1 MTKTVDRLIRDLET
15 RVRVLVCP
23 ITYTVVTEPAA
34 DDQSEP
40 KRSTVTESGLDSI
53 LRRARLLLEVEHR
66 AGYAR
71 ADGYP
76 SKTAGNGDPGGGKG
90 GGRLMVIPPD
100 DACPDID
107 RVPTTPTEVAAL
119 AEARTDPV
127 SVIAVSVTS
136 HLRRVAHELDQLDA
150 ALGAWER
157 MRMVSKV
164 PDPPQCY
171 IVGELLGLPW
181 DDYWE
186 PWRSTSF
193 ERLLDDPQ
201 FAEPRKVCQWA
212 YWFVRDNRRLPTKDE
227 ALRRLRQVAAD
238 RLAGKAG

>member
-1 MTKTVDRLIRDLET
+1 MTKNVDRLIRDLET

-23 ITYTVVTEPAA
+23 ITYTVVTDPPPDEE
-34 DDQSEP
+34 SEP
-40 KRSTVTESGLDSI
+40 VRRTVTESGLDSI
-53 LRRARLLLEVEHR
+53 LRRARMLLEVEHR
-66 AGYAR
+66 AGQAA
-71 ADGYP
+71 ADGYS
-76 SKTAGNGDPGGGKG
+76 SKTPGNGDPGAGKG

-100 DACPDID
+100 DACADVD

-119 AEARTDPV
+119 AEVRTDPV
-127 SVIAVSVTS
+127 SQLAVSVTS
-136 HLRRVAHELDQLDA
+136 HLRRLAHELEQLDA
-150 ALGAWER
+150 DLGRWER
-157 MRMVSKV
+157 MRMVAKV
-164 PDPPQCY
+164 PDPPQCF

-186 PWRSTSF
+186 PWRATSF
-193 ERLLDDPQ
+193 ERFLDDPQ

-212 YWFVRDNRRLPTKDE
+212 YWFVRDNHRLPTKDE

>member
-1 MTKTVDRLIRDLET
+1 MTKNVDRLIADLET

-23 ITYTVVTEPAA
+23 ITYTVVTEPSA
-34 DDQSEP
+34 DQYSEP

-53 LRRARLLLEVEHR
+53 LRRARLLLEVEQR
-66 AGYAR
+66 AGLAR

-76 SKTAGNGDPGGGKG
+76 STTPGNGSPGGGQG
-90 GGRLMVIPPD
+90 GGRLMVVPGDMPGEV
-100 DACPDID
+100 D
-107 RVPTTPTEVAAL
+107 RVPTTSTEAAAL
-119 AEARTDPV
+119 APAHADPV
-127 SVIAVSVTS
+127 SAIAVSVTS
-136 HLRRVAHELDQLDA
+136 HLRRLAHELEQLDA
-150 ALGAWER
+150 ALGRWER
-157 MRMVSKV
+157 MRMVAKV

-186 PWRSTSF
+186 PWRTTSF